1 MIHPIQKQDK
11 LMESII
17 LNSSQEGETLAD
29 FFLGSGPTVKAVNK
43 LGR

>member
-1 MIHPIQKQDK
+1 MIHPIEKPVK
-11 LMESII
+11 LIESII